1 MKNRQQKRDE
11 MMQESYSLY
20 EKITLLIDTE
30 FPDFYDMENDISEL
44 IDEYIEDWTEE
55 NFDD

>member
-55 NFDD
+55 CFDD

>member
-1 MKNRQQKRDE
+1 

-55 NFDD
+55 CFDD